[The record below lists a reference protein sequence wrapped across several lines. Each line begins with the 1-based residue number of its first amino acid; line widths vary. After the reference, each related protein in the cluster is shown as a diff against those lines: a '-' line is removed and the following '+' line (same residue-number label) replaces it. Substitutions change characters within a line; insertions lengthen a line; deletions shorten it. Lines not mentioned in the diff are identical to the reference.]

1 MQQSNLGGG
10 EGGRELFTAVMD
22 DNDCG
27 MRSAEQCNNQ
37 IERQK
42 KGNKEGN
49 DEEDRQGQGKSKGDN
64 DSNFL
69 IQKIVLW
76 QY

>member
-22 DNDCG
+22 DDDRG

-37 IERQK
+37 IER
-42 KGNKEGN
+42 
-49 DEEDRQGQGKSKGDN
+49 
-64 DSNFL
+64 
-69 IQKIVLW
+69 
-76 QY
+76 

>member
-37 IERQK
+37 IER
-42 KGNKEGN
+42 
-49 DEEDRQGQGKSKGDN
+49 
-64 DSNFL
+64 
-69 IQKIVLW
+69 
-76 QY
+76 